1 MGQRTSG
8 RLAAAGAAAALVLAA
23 SACTSSPG
31 TGATPSPPPSAGAS
45 SATPSA
51 QPSTRSDAQ
60 ITWTS
65 LRGPFALNERVH
77 DVDGGRHLFETLDDG
92 VVTLISR
99 DATGAEVRLPLGT
112 DDILQQAHLTPD
124 GAVLEVTND
133 VERTATVMWWPTG
146 KVRASVLWDNT
157 ADRDG
162 GSIAVIGSTLYLD
175 EMTADAT
182 CLLAMDLSAADPA
195 STGQAVTCAQ
205 PGHVL
210 APSTDGTTLAWT
222 DEARDEDA
230 GKDADADACATLM
243 RLTGGEAERVDIDG
257 CVERG
262 TASTTLAAW
271 SEHPVAEV
279 DGSLAYGRVPTKA
292 AYAGTT
298 IDLGH
303 GVSGSAVVC
312 HGRVLWE
319 VEDGVETPEVHSWQ
333 PESTPEVI
341 YRSPAVDADGAE
353 LAAGV
358 YGITCLEDG
367 SIGMHVVTGSGEQ
380 SMEFLVAAL
389 P

>member
-1 MGQRTSG
+1 MEQRTSG
-8 RLAAAGAAAALVLAA
+8 RLAAAGVAVALVLAS
-23 SACTSSPG
+23 SACTSSSG
-31 TGATPSPPPSAGAS
+31 TGATPSPPPSAGPS
-45 SATPSA
+45 SAA
-51 QPSTRSDAQ
+51 PSTQPATPPDAS

-77 DVDGGRHLFETLDDG
+77 DVDGARHLVETFDDG

-99 DATGAEVRLPLGT
+99 DATGAEMRLPLGT

-133 VERTATVMWWPTG
+133 VERTVAVVWWPTG
-146 KVRASVLWDNT
+146 KVGATALWEKT

-175 EMTADAT
+175 EMTTDAT
-182 CLLAMDLSAADPA
+182 CILAMDLSAADPA
-195 STGQAVTCAQ
+195 STEQAVTCAE

-222 DEARDEDA
+222 D
-230 GKDADADACATLM
+230 KDPDADACATLM
-243 RLTGGEAERVDIDG
+243 RLTGGEAERVDVDG
-257 CVERG
+257 CVDRG
-262 TASTTLAAW
+262 TASATLAAW
-271 SEHPVAEV
+271 SERPVAEV
-279 DGSLAYGRVPTKA
+279 DGTLYYGRVPTKA

-319 VEDGVETPEVHSWQ
+319 VEDDVETPEVRGWQ
-333 PESTPEVI
+333 PESAPEVI
-341 YRSPAVDADGAE
+341 YRSPALDADGSE
-353 LAAGV
+353 LPSGLH
-358 YGITCLEDG
+358 GITCLGG
-367 SIGMHVVTGSGEQ
+367 SSVGFHLTSGS
-380 SMEFLVAAL
+380 SDLTKEFLVGSL
-389 P
+389 S